1 MGVSIREYARQ
12 RGVSDTAV
20 RKAIKQGRITKEPD
34 GSIDIKR
41 ADKQW
46 RENTANPKT
55 HTMKPVPTSALQDVA
70 TTLRENGRT
79 VSAHG
84 STYLEAKTA
93 NEIIKAQTNR
103 LRLKQLKGELID
115 RKLACDHVFQL
126 GRQERD
132 AWLTWPARVASQM
145 AAETVNLNEACQLQ
159 IVLERYVHDHLSA
172 LSEIEPD
179 FD

>member
-20 RKAIKQGRITKEPD
+20 RKAIKQGRISKEPD
-34 GSIDIKR
+34 GSINIKR

-46 RENTANPKT
+46 RTNTVNPQT
-55 HTMKPVPTSALQDVA
+55 NIMKPVPASALQDVA
-70 TTLRENGRT
+70 TTLRENGQT
-79 VSAHG
+79 PGAQG

-103 LRLKQLKGELID
+103 LRFKQLKGELID
-115 RKLACDHVFQL
+115 RKTACDHVFQL

-132 AWLTWPARVASQM
+132 AWASWPARIASQM
-145 AAETVNLNEACQLQ
+145 AAEQDDLHDPYRLQ
-159 IVLERYVHDHLSA
+159 IILERYVREHLTE
-172 LSEIEPD
+172 LSTLEPH
-179 FD
+179 FQ